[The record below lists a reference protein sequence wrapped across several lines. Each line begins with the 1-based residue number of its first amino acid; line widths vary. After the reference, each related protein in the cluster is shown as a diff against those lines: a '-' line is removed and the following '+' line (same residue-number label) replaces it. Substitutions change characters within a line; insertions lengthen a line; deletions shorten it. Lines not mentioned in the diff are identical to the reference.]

1 MGGDAIDSQIGD
13 NADTVAAGKNIRQS
27 STRDSHDITY
37 SAGAGN
43 ELLQM
48 SVDIRLLQNMVD
60 EQRIKLITLQG
71 WVIMIGMAIF
81 LQTISFVL
89 LVFYLVWH

>member
-1 MGGDAIDSQIGD
+1 MDGDAIDSQIGD
-13 NADTVAAGKNIRQS
+13 AADTVAAGKNIRQS
-27 STRDSHDITY
+27 SIRDSHDTY
-37 SAGAGN
+37 MGASS

-89 LVFYLVWH
+89 LIFYLVWR